1 MANEA
6 LGDWVLAGSISA
18 LTDAGEGLRFDLPGI
33 GQRKDGSQ
41 QTEPAFVIQADGHV
55 YGYLNRCGHVPVE
68 LDWPE
73 GQFFDDGAVFI
84 VCATHGATYSPQ
96 SGACLGG
103 PCAGRGLVKLDIK
116 IEQDQIWAR
125 LPTSA

>member
-1 MANEA
+1 MPHETPAA
-6 LGDWVLAGSISA
+6 WTLAGPLDA
-18 LTDAGEGLRFDLPGI
+18 LADGGEGLRFELPVE

-41 QTEPAFVIQADGHV
+41 QTEPAFVVQANGNV
-55 YGYLNRCGHVPVE
+55 FGYLNRCGHVPVE

-73 GQFFDDGAVFI
+73 GQFFDDEAVFI
-84 VCATHGATYSPQ
+84 VCATHGASYSPQ

-125 LPTSA
+125 LPATA